1 MARPI
6 SITFAQISCM
16 SCQPVVIL
24 SMSAL
29 MRVNAAAGS
38 TAVMLRS
45 VVLVYSIDTN
55 PPRAMVMAR

>member
-1 MARPI
+1 M
-6 SITFAQISCM
+6 
-16 SCQPVVIL
+16 VIL